1 MAKGLAAAL
10 TVFLVP
16 LLAAAQTMDPRAYA
30 NLPVGLNFLL
40 AGYTYVE
47 GEVGFD
53 ASSPLQDGR
62 TRVHAL
68 PVGYVRSLD
77 VFGNAGN
84 IALLVPLVDLTAT
97 ASLNGITEARRDVRG
112 LADPILRMAVNF
124 YGAPALTPAEY
135 AAWRQDLIV
144 GASLTLTAPFG
155 QYDKD
160 RLVNIGTNRWSVKPE
175 LGMSQALGAWTL
187 ELAGG
192 VTWFGDNDEFFN
204 GNTRGQDPLYSLQA
218 HVTRQLG
225 RRAWG
230 AFSATFYDGG
240 RTSINGVEQGQKLGG
255 TRLGLTFSLPVDPRN
270 SIRLSAH
277 GGVSARTGSDFK
289 GVAAVW
295 QHVWAA
301 GP

>member
-1 MAKGLAAAL
+1 MRFAWLRII
-10 TVFLVP
+10 
-16 LLAAAQTMDPRAYA
+16 LLAPALAMAQSMDPRAYA

-40 AGYTYVE
+40 AGYTYTE

-53 ASSPLQDGR
+53 GAAPLQDAR

-240 RTSINGVEQGQKLGG
+240 RASINGVEQGQKLGG
-255 TRLGLTFSLPVDPRN
+255 TRLGLTFSLPVDQRN
-270 SIRLSAH
+270 SIRLSAN
-277 GGVSARTGSDFK
+277 GGLSPRTGSDFQ
-289 GVAAVW
+289 GVAAIW